1 MTEPHKWLDFARE
14 DLAMAKM
21 ALKQGIANQ
30 ACFHAQQGVEKALKG
45 FLRTK
50 QTSIPKTHALE
61 ELLELCRR
69 RDPTFLKLQEACIIL
84 DQYYIPTR
92 YPDALPGSS
101 SEGLPTEKHAK
112 KAVRLFQEAFVWIQK
127 KMVRSK

>member
-1 MTEPHKWLDFARE
+1 MTEPHKWLDFSQE
-14 DLAMAKM
+14 DLAMAKS

-50 QTSIPKTHALE
+50 WESVPKTHALE
-61 ELLELCRR
+61 ELLVLCKQI
-69 RDPTFLKLQEACIIL
+69 DPSFVKLQNACITL

-101 SEGLPTEKHAK
+101 SEGLPTEKDAK
-112 KAVRLFQEAFVWIQK
+112 MAVKFFRETLIWVQK
-127 KMVRSK
+127 KMARSK